1 MGFIHW
7 PVLFQFYFVLVS
19 SLHLPPQITKCRK
32 TDAICMSKSIT
43 DALLFFANGS
53 EEFGFPKFEPFYVEL
68 LEITGDPDKSAT
80 LSQRYDNV
88 FMHGMT
94 DTQVKHFRLQDDEQT
109 CKWEI
114 DTYTPITRMNADY
127 SLSGQILVFP
137 INGHGKCNVT
147 MSAYFQSFERK
158 NLSKIHVMNMS
169 VESCQFDFP
178 NIIPGNE
185 QISREVEKTVNENAL
200 EIFKEVK
207 GGFEQVFSKLYKNTA
222 NSLFSKIPEDE
233 LFLP

>member
-19 SLHLPPQITKCRK
+19 SLQLPPQITKCRK
-32 TDAICMSKSIT
+32 TDAICMSKGIT

-147 MSAYFQSFERK
+147 MNGIKNKQKAECEHYTRK
-158 NLSKIHVMNMS
+158 
-169 VESCQFDFP
+169 
-178 NIIPGNE
+178 G
-185 QISREVEKTVNENAL
+185 KTYL
-200 EIFKEVK
+200 RFT
-207 GGFEQVFSKLYKNTA
+207 S
-222 NSLFSKIPEDE
+222 
-233 LFLP
+233 

>member
-147 MSAYFQSFERK
+147 MR
-158 NLSKIHVMNMS
+158 
-169 VESCQFDFP
+169 
-178 NIIPGNE
+178 NE